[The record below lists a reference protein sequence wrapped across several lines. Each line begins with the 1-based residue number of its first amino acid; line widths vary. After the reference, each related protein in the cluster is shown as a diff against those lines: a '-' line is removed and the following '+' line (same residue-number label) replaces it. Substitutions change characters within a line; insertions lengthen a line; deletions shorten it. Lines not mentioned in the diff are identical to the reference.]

1 MNYRSFW
8 KLLFTI
14 AIVSLLLPAA
24 WAQKTKSTGPQYDA
38 SKEVKVK
45 GEITEI
51 KEVAGPWE
59 GTHLVVKT
67 GAGTV
72 LVHVGP
78 SEFLKEMEM
87 TFAVGD
93 KVEVVG
99 AKAPD
104 TSEEEILAREITVG
118 NNMVTLRDAKG
129 IPIWADWKP
138 VKVAAAK

>member
-1 MNYRSFW
+1 MTCRSFW
-8 KLLFTI
+8 KLLFIT
-14 AIVSLLLPAA
+14 ALVTLVLPSA
-24 WAQKTKSTGPQYDA
+24 WAQKVKETGPKYDA
-38 SKEVKVK
+38 ANEVKVK

-51 KEVAGPWE
+51 KEVSGQWE
-59 GTHLVVKT
+59 GTHLVVKS
-67 GAGTV
+67 GSGMV

-99 AKAPD
+99 CKAPN
-104 TSEEEILAREITVG
+104 TTEEEVLAREITVG
-118 NNMVTLRDAKG
+118 NNTVTLRDPKG

-138 VKVAAAK
+138 VKVAAK

>member
-1 MNYRSFW
+1 MNYKSFW
-8 KLLFTI
+8 RLLYII
-14 AIVSLLLPAA
+14 ALATLVLPAV
-24 WAQKTKSTGPQYDA
+24 WAQKVKDTGPKYDA
-38 SKEVKVK
+38 ANEVKVK

-51 KEVAGPWE
+51 KEVSGPWE

-67 GAGTV
+67 GSGIV

-99 AKAPD
+99 SKAPN
-104 TSEEEILAREITVG
+104 TTEEEILAREITVG
-118 NNMVTLRDAKG
+118 NNTVTLRDPKG
-129 IPIWADWKP
+129 VPIWADWKP
-138 VKVAAAK
+138 VKVAAK